1 MNPALAGARVFVFWP
16 VVMSTWVT
24 PLSYESFFTLNMADA
39 ITSATPMGSLHAA
52 RIPDNVTLLQNFFGQ
67 VGGSMGEISAFAL
80 LLGGLYLLAR
90 RVITPR
96 IPLSFLLTV
105 AVITFIFPR
114 GNDNL
119 QWMLWNLLSG
129 GLMLGA
135 ILMATD
141 LCHLPRYEK
150 RTDHIS
156 DRLRPAYGIYP
167 VFRRIYP
174 ESVSYSILIMN
185 ACVWL
190 IDKCLIRNGSA

>member
-1 MNPALAGARVFVFWP
+1 MNPALAGRAFLFSWP
-16 VVMSTWVT
+16 VVMSTWVS

-105 AVITFIFPR
+105 P
-114 GNDNL
+114 
-119 QWMLWNLLSG
+119 
-129 GLMLGA
+129 
-135 ILMATD
+135 
-141 LCHLPRYEK
+141 
-150 RTDHIS
+150 
-156 DRLRPAYGIYP
+156 
-167 VFRRIYP
+167 
-174 ESVSYSILIMN
+174 
-185 ACVWL
+185 
-190 IDKCLIRNGSA
+190 